1 MNRMMIAMLVLMLGG
16 ARSVMAMGI
25 PEPQSVA
32 ARLYEAR
39 CSVCHALPHPKR
51 LDWPAWQHTL
61 RVMRERIQQRGMSEP
76 SKQEWRQISGYL
88 KRHAR

>member
-1 MNRMMIAMLVLMLGG
+1 MNRMMIAMLVLMLAG
-16 ARSVMAMGI
+16 ARTAAAMDI
-25 PEPQSVA
+25 PEPESA
-32 ARLYEAR
+32 GAKLYEAR

-61 RVMRERIQQRGMSEP
+61 RVMRERMQQRGVAEP
-76 SKQEWRQISGYL
+76 SKQEWRQISDYL